1 MASRPGRYNDFIVSE
16 LPSTLPAA
24 PGAPLAMPEPD
35 AAEAQGPVWMRVAVL
50 ILSIVAGGA
59 AWQAWQTHKRVQGLE
74 QELVRRQQDS
84 QGQATEA
91 RVSARQAQELARE
104 AAARVTLLDTRLSE
118 VALQRAQVEDLIKT
132 LNISRDENLVYDL
145 EAGLRVAS
153 QQAALTGSAEPLIT
167 ALQSADE
174 RLTRAKQPRLDNVR
188 RAVAKDLDRVRA
200 TRVADTNALT
210 IRLDE
215 AVRLVDELPLLN
227 QPESVMRMAAATPAR
242 TADTVTTS
250 TGTAPASKAG
260 VGTAKAIGGTTAPP
274 PTPAASSAD
283 DGWRHTVL
291 SWTKGAAESV
301 WSETRSL
308 VRVTRIAQPEGM
320 LIAPEQAFFL
330 RENVKL
336 RLLNARLALLSRQTA
351 QANADLRLVERTVP
365 RYFDAQSRKTQLL
378 QSMVGDVI
386 AQSQQTAVPRPD
398 DTLAALAAVG
408 GGR

>member
-1 MASRPGRYNDFIVSE
+1 MSE
-16 LPSTLPAA
+16 LPTPISVASVANEAA
-24 PGAPLAMPEPD
+24 AQAPDTAPD
-35 AAEAQGPVWMRVAVL
+35 AFLQQGPGWVRLAVL
-50 ILSIVAGGA
+50 VLSVAAGGA
-59 AWQAWQTHKRVQGLE
+59 GWLAWQTHKRVQGLE

-91 RVSARQAQELARE
+91 RVAAKQAQELAHE

-118 VALQRAQVEDLIKT
+118 VALQRSQVEDLIKT
-132 LNISRDENLVYDL
+132 LNVSRDENLVYDL

-200 TRVADTNALT
+200 TRVADINALT

-215 AVRLVDELPLLN
+215 AVRLVDEIPLIN
-227 QPESVMRMAAATPAR
+227 QPEGVSKAPTQAASQPVGANK
-242 TADTVTTS
+242 VTT
-250 TGTAPASKAG
+250 GKVNP
-260 VGTAKAIGGTTAPP
+260 V
-274 PTPAASSAD
+274 AD
-283 DGWRHTVL
+283 DSWRQTVL
-291 SWTKGAAESV
+291 SWTRGAAESV

-320 LIAPEQAFFL
+320 LIAPDQAFFL

-336 RLLNARLALLSRQTA
+336 RLLNARLALLSRQTP
-351 QANADLRLVERTVP
+351 QATADLRLVEHTLP

-378 QSMVGDVI
+378 QSMVSDVI
-386 AQSQQTAVPRPD
+386 VQSQQTAVPRPD
-398 DTLAALAAVG
+398 DTLAALAAVA

>member
-1 MASRPGRYNDFIVSE
+1 MSE
-16 LPSTLPAA
+16 PSFHSSAA
-24 PGAPLAMPEPD
+24 PGAPLATSEPD
-35 AAEAQGPVWMRVAVL
+35 AAEAQGPAWMRVAVL
-50 ILSIVAGGA
+50 VLSVVAGGA
-59 AWQAWQTHKRVQGLE
+59 GWQAWQTHKRVQGLE

-153 QQAALTGSAEPLIT
+153 QQASLTGSAEPLIT

-200 TRVADTNALT
+200 TRVADINALT

-215 AVRLVDELPLLN
+215 AVRLVDDLPLLN
-227 QPESVMRMAAATPAR
+227 QPESVTPP
-242 TADTVTTS
+242 
-250 TGTAPASKAG
+250 TGNTPPPKASAG
-260 VGTAKAIGGTTAPP
+260 AAKAAGGGANGLASAG
-274 PTPAASSAD
+274 TPSVD
-283 DGWRHTVL
+283 EGWRHTVL